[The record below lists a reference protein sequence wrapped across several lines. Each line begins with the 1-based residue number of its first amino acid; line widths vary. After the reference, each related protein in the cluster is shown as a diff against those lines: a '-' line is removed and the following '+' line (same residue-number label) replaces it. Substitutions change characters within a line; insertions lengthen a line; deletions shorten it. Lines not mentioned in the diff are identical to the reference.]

1 MQDGGRIEKS
11 ETRNIQSVV
20 DGACVC
26 GYMMTIDGGAGWRS
40 TGLRRWR
47 GRSVSSMMIVDCVSS
62 SLTAV
67 RRRFTDWPPTSPTV
81 PQRQPGCPVL

>member
-1 MQDGGRIEKS
+1 LTAALAGGQQD
-11 ETRNIQSVV
+11 
-20 DGACVC
+20 C
-26 GYMMTIDGGAGWRS
+26 GDDAAA
-40 TGLRRWR
+40 
-47 GRSVSSMMIVDCVSS
+47 VSSMMIVDCVSS